1 MKRQKVSLA
10 CFLNVIFSGQ
20 AQYPGQNRRR
30 AVVLCEYRRK
40 SVSEVTFF
48 VLFLYILNVQV
59 SLGKN
64 SVVTVV
70 EGSPT
75 AEWWRV
81 ETDQGVQVSVMRIK
95 NIATGETS

>member
-1 MKRQKVSLA
+1 MRVPPQE
-10 CFLNVIFSGQ
+10 CQRGHF
-20 AQYPGQNRRR
+20 
-30 AVVLCEYRRK
+30 
-40 SVSEVTFF
+40 FF
-48 VLFLYILNVQV
+48 VLFLFLNVNVQV

-81 ETDQGVQVSVMRIK
+81 ETDQGVQVSVVGIK
-95 NIATGETS
+95 INTIEIIDAI

>member
-1 MKRQKVSLA
+1 MLLYQVKLSTLVKIDGGQLYCASIAARVSARSL
-10 CFLNVIFSGQ
+10 
-20 AQYPGQNRRR
+20 
-30 AVVLCEYRRK
+30 
-40 SVSEVTFF
+40 FF
-48 VLFLYILNVQV
+48 VLFLILNVNVQV

-81 ETDQGVQVSVMRIK
+81 ETDQGVQVSVVRIK
-95 NIATGETS
+95 INTIEILDAI

>member
-1 MKRQKVSLA
+1 MVGY
-10 CFLNVIFSGQ
+10 NVH
-20 AQYPGQNRRR
+20 P
-30 AVVLCEYRRK
+30 
-40 SVSEVTFF
+40 
-48 VLFLYILNVQV
+48 QV

-81 ETDQGVQVSVMRIK
+81 ETDQGVQVLDLAIL
-95 NIATGETS
+95 TSHFHLDIVIIILN